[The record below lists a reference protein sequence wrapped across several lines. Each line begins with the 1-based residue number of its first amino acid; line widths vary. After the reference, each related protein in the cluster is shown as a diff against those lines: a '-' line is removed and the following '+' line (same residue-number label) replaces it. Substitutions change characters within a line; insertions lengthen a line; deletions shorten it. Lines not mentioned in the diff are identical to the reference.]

1 MARRSAERT
10 TYLAD
15 VMTTAI
21 EGGINYW
28 ASLDTVSTVEDPTE
42 ILGWRYDAAYV
53 VDLED
58 GEEYSISL
66 DTIAR
71 GLNRISKIRPDGH
84 IASAHRAMDAGD
96 LDAIDADIIVQ
107 YGLFGE
113 LVYA

>member
-28 ASLDTVSTVEDPTE
+28 ASIDTVSQIEDPTE
-42 ILGWRYDAAYV
+42 ILGWRYDAARV

-58 GEEYSISL
+58 GEEYTINL

-71 GLNRISKIRPDGH
+71 GLNRIAKIQPRGR
-84 IASAHRAMDAGD
+84 IAAADRDMDAGD

-107 YGLFGE
+107 FGLFGE
-113 LVYA
+113 HVYA

>member
-1 MARRSAERT
+1 MTRRSAERT

-28 ASLDTVSTVEDPTE
+28 ASLDTVSRVEDPTE
-42 ILGWRYDAAYV
+42 ILGWRYDAAHL

-58 GEEYSISL
+58 GEEYTISL
-66 DTIAR
+66 DTIAQ
-71 GLNRISKIRPDGH
+71 GLNRISKILPDCH
-84 IASAHRAMDAGD
+84 IASAHRDMDAGD
-96 LDAIDADIIVQ
+96 LDANDADAVVQ